1 MSREKYGILPYETRP
16 RQWSANGFYIF
27 APPLMP
33 ITELYFS
40 EKIFPCD
47 TVPLNSVAKWQ
58 MKMKTFLVNPVFY
71 PEEKDI
77 VKIG

>member
-1 MSREKYGILPYETRP
+1 
-16 RQWSANGFYIF
+16 
-27 APPLMP
+27 MP
-33 ITELYFS
+33 IGVRPELSHYIYNTELYFS

>member
-1 MSREKYGILPYETRP
+1 MVHELILHFCSTTHTNWHPSR
-16 RQWSANGFYIF
+16 AHYIYN
-27 APPLMP
+27 
-33 ITELYFS
+33 TELYFS

-47 TVPLNSVAKWQ
+47 TVPLISVAKWQ